1 MPTKKPTSAPLA
13 HYAEKS
19 ITPVM
24 AEYVAWLKQQ
34 TGYDVDPL
42 SVQLSGVLRPAFQ
55 KATSAKRRA
64 KEKTAPATPRA
75 RKVQSK

>member
-1 MPTKKPTSAPLA
+1 MPTKKPTPAPLA

-64 KEKTAPATPRA
+64 ANLKSIKKSGA
-75 RKVQSK
+75 K